1 MNSLCESLMVFI
13 HPESVVV
20 DKTAGDSLKKYTLSE
35 LVSLTCAD
43 DVVIAMLADVTVL
56 AFILFPDIL
65 GNADSVVML
74 DGAMAKSRY
83 VNVEQFS
90 SVRKLTLKIPNSKY
104 DRAAMT
110 IDTPTITA
118 IPPENGCRPSPGTI
132 VTGS

>member
-90 SVRKLTLKIPNSKY
+90 SVRKLTLKIPKFKY
-104 DRAAMT
+104 DVRQ
-110 IDTPTITA
+110 
-118 IPPENGCRPSPGTI
+118 
-132 VTGS
+132 